1 MGSFLHDFLVC
12 FLGDSKVRLVNGD
25 TKKISELRSGMK
37 VYSMNSLNEIM
48 EDEVVMML
56 HLEPNETGMSNLFPL
71 LN

>member
-37 VYSMNSLNEIM
+37 VYSMNSHNEIM
-48 EDEVVMML
+48 EDEVVMVL
-56 HLEPNETGMSNLFPL
+56 HREPNETGMFNLSAFF
-71 LN
+71 N

>member
-12 FLGDSKVRLVNGD
+12 FFGESKVRLVDGD

-37 VYSMNSLNEIM
+37 VYSMNSHNEIM

-56 HLEPNETGMSNLFPL
+56 HREPNETGMFNPFPL
-71 LN
+71 FN